1 MAPQKACHGR
11 FIVTLV
17 AFVLVFSF
25 VRCQMSPQIACPSGC
40 KVTLAASYVFFFHVS
55 FSNVSL
61 NCIPVR
67 IRLIFLHC
75 ALSNVSSNRLCAWIK
90 SHIGCNYLIFLH
102 CAFSHLSSNCWHERM
117 HSHIGC
123 TFLIFLL
130 RGVFK
135 QLLKLPALE
144 NA

>member
-11 FIVTLV
+11 CIVTMV
-17 AFVLVFSF
+17 AFVLTFSF
-25 VRCQMSPQIACPSGC
+25 VRCQMSPQIACPIGC
-40 KVTLAASYVFFFHVS
+40 RVTLAPYNVFLFHVS

-61 NCIPVR
+61 NRLPVR
-67 IRLIFLHC
+67 IHLIFLHC
-75 ALSNVSSNRLCAWIK
+75 ALSNVSSNRLFARIK
-90 SHIGCNYLIFLH
+90 SLIGCNYLICLH

-123 TFLIFLL
+123 TYLIFLL